1 MIKLVRCLG
10 WNEQRLGRGPFS
22 AWARDIAGVKEE
34 RRAAQAKVINRIAQG
49 KGGDELRKVWAVRR
63 RML

>member
-1 MIKLVRCLG
+1 MNRD
-10 WNEQRLGRGPFS
+10 WAEGRSVPGP
-22 AWARDIAGVKEE
+22 RDIAGVKEE

-49 KGGDELRKVWAVRR
+49 KGGDELWKVWAVRR